1 MGKRDRNPGALHVRM
16 AGLVE
21 AFGFESMFEACARVC
36 EREAARSRGL
46 PRERALHRIARKLRA
61 LAADAREFLDEG
73 LASQDTRVIG
83 RKTRF
88 TLFVPAPRAHGPRV
102 AYVIVTAVRK
112 SGIRKQR
119 GAPRLT
125 TGKDVRAA
133 GGLTKYDLVEF
144 DAYAADG
151 TRLYTDDLP
160 APALACFGHLA

>member
-1 MGKRDRNPGALHVRM
+1 MVKRERNPGALHVRV

-21 AFGFESMFEACARVC
+21 AYGFEAAFEACARVC

-46 PRERALHRIARKLRA
+46 PREPALRRMARRLRA
-61 LAADAREFLDEG
+61 LAADARELLDEG
-73 LASQDTRVIG
+73 LATQDTRVIG

-88 TLFVPAPRAHGPRV
+88 VRGVPPPRAHGPRV
-102 AYVIVTAVRK
+102 AYVVVTAVRK
-112 SGIRKQR
+112 SGIRKVR

-125 TGKDVRAA
+125 TAEDVRGA

-151 TRLYTDDLP
+151 TWLYTDDLP
-160 APALACFGHLA
+160 AIALASFGHLA